1 MKKIFICALCLLGLS
16 LVADPCKSFAMGLE
30 VGVGGWMQMQSGE
43 IGYKPI
49 SPADTVDLG
58 TNTKYLP
65 YGRIKLDTPLFLPN
79 LYVMAT
85 PMNFD
90 GSGNKTFKFGDQ
102 IFTGAYESKLK
113 VDHYDVALYYSLPF
127 LKTATLDILNI
138 EIGVNA
144 RVIDF
149 KAEVRE
155 VSTGNSVSESLVIP
169 VPMAYVGVQVRPIKA
184 ISLEAEG
191 RGIAYSSNHYFDV
204 VGRAKVTVYGPLFV
218 AAGYRY
224 EKMKIDYSDVRAD
237 VQTHGPFAEVG
248 LSF

>member
-1 MKKIFICALCLLGLS
+1 MKKMFIFALYLLGLS
-16 LVADPCKSFAMGLE
+16 LIAVPCPSFAWGLE
-30 VGVGGWMQMQSGE
+30 VGVGGAMQMQSGE
-43 IGYKPI
+43 IGYEPV
-49 SPADTVDLG
+49 SPTDSVDLG
-58 TNTKYLP
+58 TNTKYQP
-65 YGRIKLDTPLFLPN
+65 YGRLKAVLPLFLPN
-79 LYVMAT
+79 IYVMAT

-90 GSGNKTFKFGDQ
+90 GSGNKTFKFGDYT
-102 IFTGAYESKLK
+102 FTGAYESKLK
-113 VDHYDVALYYSLPF
+113 LDHYDLALYYSLPF
-127 LKTATLDILNI
+127 LKTATLDVLNI
-138 EIGVNA
+138 ELGINV

-169 VPMAYVGVQVRPIKA
+169 VPMAYVGVQVKPIKA

-204 VGRAKVTVYGPLFV
+204 IGRAKVTVFGPLFV

-224 EKMKIDYSDVRAD
+224 EKVKIDQSDVRAD
-237 VQTHGPFAEVG
+237 VQSNGPFVEVG